1 MRYLLFFICL
11 ISYYSKAQESNAF
24 KTIQTNESYTFN
36 DYVDASI
43 TSAKTENYYGS
54 PIKVSTENYR
64 INGINLSFETLDVSN
79 IKHFKITVYSNK
91 TDNNTNIPDAIV
103 FEEEIHPYN
112 YYCNQEIIDANTV
125 NVDLFLQNPI
135 LLTTGNYWFTIV
147 AVAKN
152 ETSPTVK
159 IRSVHRLDYK
169 TVQWDGN
176 QWLEST
182 IDIAHK
188 LYGAINVQEIISTY
202 PYTQSF
208 GKEAL
213 DSWQMTD
220 LFPEGILSFKVTDE
234 IYAETDSNQSSIKM
248 SSDYGKQVKSQLF
261 YNLTSPKFRFLA
273 NRKYEVSLQIHHAVH
288 QSGYRHAFIGLV
300 YVPDPPLLG
309 HLQSISNVSS
319 GKITSDHNL
328 DPQKSN
334 SYFKKITYQFNP
346 TTDVETRIAIH
357 SELGAIPFGE
367 TVDLW
372 FDEFKIRDVTNTLSV
387 DIHQNLT
394 SKIQVYPNPTRNA
407 LTIESITPI
416 KKVSLFDITGRL
428 IIESNKTKINTK
440 NLVNGTYIL
449 QVVTEKGTFKKKII
463 KSN

>member
-159 IRSVHRLDYK
+159 IRSVHNLDYK

-176 QWLEST
+176 QWQEST

-309 HLQSISNVSS
+309 HLQSISNLSS

-328 DPQKSN
+328 DPKNQIVILKKS
-334 SYFKKITYQFNP
+334 
-346 TTDVETRIAIH
+346 
-357 SELGAIPFGE
+357 
-367 TVDLW
+367 
-372 FDEFKIRDVTNTLSV
+372 
-387 DIHQNLT
+387 
-394 SKIQVYPNPTRNA
+394 
-407 LTIESITPI
+407 PI
-416 KKVSLFDITGRL
+416 SL
-428 IIESNKTKINTK
+428 
-440 NLVNGTYIL
+440 IL
-449 QVVTEKGTFKKKII
+449 RQM
-463 KSN
+463 